1 MTVHFFTKGDV
12 RTASSRQRAFLIAEE
27 LTENGHIEAVVCY
40 PPINTISETPWP
52 KKGGLIL
59 TACKNLWRVKRGDIV
74 FLQRA
79 IQNKYFFTALIFQK
93 LFSRR
98 KMILDLDDAIYLHS
112 PHKTKIVSRIADAVI
127 VGSHSLADWAKT
139 YNKNVHLIPT
149 GVRVSDYE
157 KFDSSRRE
165 RNNQFTIGWIG
176 NGPAHYENLRLL
188 VPVLEEVAR
197 REPGIRFRLVGS
209 LGDKRVCALF
219 QNIGGLHAE
228 FIDSLDWGDREAIPR
243 AIQEFDIGLMP
254 LVDSEWNRGKCAFKA
269 IEYMACSVPA
279 ILSPVG
285 ENNYLVKDSVNGFLP
300 SSLQEWA
307 DDILKL
313 YADDG
318 LRVDIGRLAN
328 KTVNEWYSLRK
339 SAFLLQTILTQL

>member
-1 MTVHFFTKGDV
+1 MTVHFFAKGDM

-27 LTENGHIEAVVCY
+27 LTEKWHIEVIICT

-52 KKGGLIL
+52 KKGMLIL
-59 TACKNLWRVKRGDIV
+59 AAYKNLWEVKRGDII

-79 IQNKYFFTALIFQK
+79 IQNKYFFAALIFQK
-93 LFSRR
+93 LFFRR

-112 PHKTKIVSRIADAVI
+112 PYKTKIVARIADAVI
-127 VGSHSLADWAKT
+127 VGSHSLADWAEK

-157 KFDSSRRE
+157 RFDSVRRK
-165 RNNQFTIGWIG
+165 RNEQFTIGWIG
-176 NGPAHYENLRLL
+176 NGPAHYENLWLL

-197 REPGIRFRLVGS
+197 RKPGIRFRLIGS
-209 LGDKRVCALF
+209 LGDKRVYALF
-219 QNIGGLHAE
+219 RNIDGLHAE
-228 FIDSLDWGDREAIPR
+228 FTDSLDWGDREAIPR

-285 ENNYLVKDSVNGFLP
+285 ESNYLVKDSVNGFLP
-300 SSLQEWA
+300 SSPREWV

-313 YADDG
+313 YADDR

-328 KTVNEWYSLRK
+328 KTVNEWYSLEK